1 MHELQ
6 IQLVMLVHHVRM
18 NAVDLENV
26 VGIGNTIRRRQFL
39 VGRVSDERHA
49 GSLTRA
55 RRYSIMRCHTS
66 ALPLEGPHKIVL
78 RPLCERVAAG
88 AGAAQRFQP
97 GVVSGGARL
106 PNLPD
111 AGRPRQ

>member
-66 ALPLEGPHKIVL
+66 AKGCVCVTNVKKAESEPI
-78 RPLCERVAAG
+78 CG
-88 AGAAQRFQP
+88 AGN
-97 GVVSGGARL
+97 GVGAGDGVGSTEE
-106 PNLPD
+106 P
-111 AGRPRQ
+111 